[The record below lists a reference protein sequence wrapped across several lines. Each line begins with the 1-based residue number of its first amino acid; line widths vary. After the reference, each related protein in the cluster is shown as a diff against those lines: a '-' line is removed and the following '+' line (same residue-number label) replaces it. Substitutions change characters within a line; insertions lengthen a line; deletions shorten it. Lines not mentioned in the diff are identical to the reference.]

1 MLNVEQEITARA
13 VSALGFIL
21 PSAASEV
28 VGISFSNADIKHPK
42 KRFRGGRSQ
51 FLIDRRTSLASLFS
65 SLFLFD
71 VEVTTRDL
79 RCAEGLLHV
88 VFFRREA
95 ARPEAC
101 TPSNNAQRFLN
112 TNNG

>member
-28 VGISFSNADIKHPK
+28 VAFSFSNADAKHPK

-51 FLIDRRTSLASLFS
+51 FLIDRRTSLASLF
-65 SLFLFD
+65 LFD
-71 VEVTTRDL
+71 VEVTTREL
-79 RCAEGLLHV
+79 RCTEGLLHV